1 MVVSAQGGKQT
12 IDPPMS
18 SVVECVIRKED
29 EVAEA
34 SGEGNAPSK
43 EVEDLRKFSPYKSS
57 TTIPTKITEKNGR
70 W

>member
-1 MVVSAQGGKQT
+1 
-12 IDPPMS
+12 MS

-43 EVEDLRKFSPYKSS
+43 EVEDIKKLSPYQNLHHHSHKD
-57 TTIPTKITEKNGR
+57 N
-70 W
+70 